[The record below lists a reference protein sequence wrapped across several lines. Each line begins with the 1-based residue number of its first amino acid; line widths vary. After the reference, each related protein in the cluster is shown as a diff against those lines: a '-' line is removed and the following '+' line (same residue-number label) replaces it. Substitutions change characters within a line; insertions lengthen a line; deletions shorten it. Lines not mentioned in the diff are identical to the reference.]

1 GQDGY
6 DLIRQLRERPRDHG
20 GGIPSIALAA
30 YAGVDNERRALSAG
44 YQMHLAKP
52 IKPFALTQ
60 AVAALARSR
69 HDELSAAE

>member
-1 GQDGY
+1 
-6 DLIRQLRERPRDHG
+6 LT
-20 GGIPSIALAA
+20 A